1 MHRLRSLAG
10 MATVRPSTTPNPN
23 AMKFTLDVTLA
34 ERIDTTRGE
43 GTDSEFAREVL
54 AADGVASV
62 FGVNDFVTVT
72 REPGADWDA
81 IVCVVEESRQHALG
95 ARVRQGL
102 DLAEDAGTGGPAT
115 DEVAQARKLLRNA
128 VAPPKPRSVE
138 IGRRPEASPDEP
150 D

>member
-10 MATVRPSTTPNPN
+10 VATVRPSTTPNPN

-81 IVCVVEESRQHALG
+81 IVCVVEDAAAAHL
-95 ARVRQGL
+95 
-102 DLAEDAGTGGPAT
+102 DAGTGGPAT

>member
-1 MHRLRSLAG
+1 

-23 AMKFTLDVTLA
+23 AMKFTLDVTLE

-43 GTDSEFAREVL
+43 GADSEFAREVL

-72 REPGADWDA
+72 REPDADWDA
-81 IVCVVEESRQHALG
+81 IVCVVEDAAAAHLG
-95 ARVRQGL
+95 AG
-102 DLAEDAGTGGPAT
+102 AGGPAT
-115 DEVAQARKLLRNA
+115 DEVTQARKLLRNA
-128 VAPPKPRSVE
+128 VAPPKPRPVE
-138 IGRRPEASPDEP
+138 IGRRPEAASPDEP